1 MSKETAG
8 KIKDWN
14 KYYINNENKT
24 MPWYSKYLDNDV
36 KNELEIRKITG
47 GTFLD
52 LGTGPGTQASVLSVM
67 GFEVTGADV
76 SKKAIKKAKLLNQ
89 KVKYIQDDIL
99 DTKLSSTFDY
109 IMDRGCFH
117 VFKPEQRKI
126 FVKNVYSLLNPGGL
140 YFLKCFSHKQEG
152 EYGPQRI
159 SPEDIHNSFGKLFN
173 IISIKDSVFD
183 GECSSMPKAL
193 FVVMGKSEK

>member
-1 MSKETAG
+1 MSKEKAS
-8 KIKDWN
+8 KIKDWEQ
-14 KYYINNENKT
+14 YYIDNDNRT
-24 MPWYSKYLDNDV
+24 MPWYSKHLDNDI

-52 LGTGPGTQASVLSVM
+52 LGTGPGTQASALSEM
-67 GFEVTGADV
+67 GFTVTGTDV
-76 SKKAIKKAKLLNQ
+76 SKKAIKKAKSLDK

-117 VFKPEQRKI
+117 VFKPEQREI
-126 FVKNVYSLLNPGGL
+126 FVKNVYSLINSGGI

-152 EYGPQRI
+152 SQGPQRI
-159 SPEDIHNSFGKLFN
+159 SPDDIHDSFGKLFN
-173 IISIKDSVFD
+173 ILSIRDSVFD
-183 GECSSMPKAL
+183 GERSSMPKAL
-193 FVVMGKSEK
+193 FVVMEKE

>member
-1 MSKETAG
+1 MSKEIAG

-14 KYYINNENKT
+14 KYYIDNENET
-24 MPWYSKYLDNDV
+24 MPWYSMHLDNDI

-52 LGTGPGTQASVLSVM
+52 LGTGPGTQASALFKM
-67 GFEVTGADV
+67 GFEVTGVDV
-76 SKKAIKKAKLLNQ
+76 SEKAIEKAKLLNE
-89 KVKYIQDDIL
+89 KVNYIQDDIS

-117 VFKPEQRKI
+117 VFKPEQREI

-152 EYGPQRI
+152 DTGPQRI
-159 SPEDIHNSFGKLFN
+159 SPDDIHDSFGKLFN
-173 IISIKDSVFD
+173 ILSIRDSVFD
-183 GECSSMPKAL
+183 GERSSMPKAL
-193 FVVMGKSEK
+193 FVVMEKE

>member
-1 MSKETAG
+1 MSKEIAG

-14 KYYINNENKT
+14 KYYIDNENET
-24 MPWYSKYLDNDV
+24 MPWYSMHLDNDI

-52 LGTGPGTQASVLSVM
+52 LGTGPGTQASALFKM
-67 GFEVTGADV
+67 GFEVTGVDV
-76 SKKAIKKAKLLNQ
+76 SEKAIEKAKLLNE
-89 KVKYIQDDIL
+89 KVNYIQDDIS

-117 VFKPEQRKI
+117 VFKPEQREI
-126 FVKNVYSLLNPGGL
+126 FVRNVYSLLNPGGL

-152 EYGPQRI
+152 DTGPQRI
-159 SPEDIHNSFGKLFN
+159 SPDDIHDSFGKLFN
-173 IISIKDSVFD
+173 ILSIRDSVFD
-183 GECSSMPKAL
+183 GERSSMPKAL
-193 FVVMGKSEK
+193 FVVMEKE